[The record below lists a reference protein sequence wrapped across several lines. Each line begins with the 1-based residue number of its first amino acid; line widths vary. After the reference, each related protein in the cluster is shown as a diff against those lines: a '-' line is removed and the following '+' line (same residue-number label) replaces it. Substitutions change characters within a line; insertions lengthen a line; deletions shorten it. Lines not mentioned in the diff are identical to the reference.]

1 MSRASAWPWRAHRI
15 RAWVVRPY
23 DPRVKVVHAKQH
35 RLHDPK
41 FETYL
46 GVPIPAHEV
55 PARAEAILAALRAD
69 GGFEIVAPTTHGA
82 GPILAVHDPGLVRFL
97 EEVWTAVERQR
108 IDRDFL
114 VADTYP
120 TRGMFQGMSE
130 ELVASRPEPEA
141 VGGRAGWWGLDSSN
155 PIVADTYVAAR
166 WSVDVALTAVDR
178 VLGGET
184 VAYGLC
190 RPPGHHAAAAM
201 AGGYCFFNN
210 AAIAAQAIVEATGER
225 VAILDVDVH
234 HGNGTQQIFW
244 RREDVLYV
252 SLHADPKR
260 LYPFF
265 LGHADEVGEG
275 PGRGANLNLP
285 MPLRADDASYR
296 ETLDRALEQIAG
308 EPGSILV
315 VSLGFDTYHLDPIG
329 DLALTTEGYREMGR
343 RVAALGRRL
352 VILQEGGYHLGA
364 LGANARAWLRGA
376 EGRSAEGS
384 APARSTIPGP

>member
-1 MSRASAWPWRAHRI
+1 M
-15 RAWVVRPY
+15 
-23 DPRVKVVHAKQH
+23 KVVHTERH
-35 RLHDPK
+35 RGHDPR

-46 GVPIPAHEV
+46 GVPVPANEV
-55 PARAEAILAALRAD
+55 PERAEVIRAALQAD
-69 GGFEIVAPTTHGA
+69 GGFEIVDPTEHGTA
-82 GPILAVHDPGLVRFL
+82 PILAVHDPGLVRFL
-97 EEVWTAVERQR
+97 EEAWPEAERQR
-108 IDRDFL
+108 IDREFL

-120 TRGMFQGMSE
+120 TRAMFGGMSDDF
-130 ELVASRPEPEA
+130 VAARPEPEA

-155 PIVADTYVAAR
+155 PIVAGTHEAAR
-166 WSVDVALTAVDR
+166 WSVDVALTAVDL
-178 VLGGET
+178 VLGGEA

-210 AAIAAQAIVEATGER
+210 AAVAAEAITASTGER

-244 RREDVLYV
+244 RRDDVLYV
-252 SLHADPKR
+252 SLHSDPRR

-285 MPLRADDASYR
+285 QPLRADDATY
-296 ETLDRALEQIAG
+296 LLDFDRALERIG
-308 EPGSILV
+308 REPGSIVV
-315 VSLGFDTYHLDPIG
+315 VSLGFDTFHLDPIG
-329 DLALTTEGYREMGR
+329 DLALTTEGYHEMGR

-364 LGANARAWLRGA
+364 LGENARAWLRGA
-376 EGRSAEGS
+376 EGRL
-384 APARSTIPGP
+384 PAGGTIPRP